1 MFYNGCCL
9 RTVIGRIFLSG
20 TKNIVT
26 TMDGI
31 ADLIKC
37 GTLAINVQFS
47 IHVHLKECEPSS

>member
-1 MFYNGCCL
+1 MAQ
-9 RTVIGRIFLSG
+9 
-20 TKNIVT
+20 KNIVT

-37 GTLAINVQFS
+37 GTSAINVKFS